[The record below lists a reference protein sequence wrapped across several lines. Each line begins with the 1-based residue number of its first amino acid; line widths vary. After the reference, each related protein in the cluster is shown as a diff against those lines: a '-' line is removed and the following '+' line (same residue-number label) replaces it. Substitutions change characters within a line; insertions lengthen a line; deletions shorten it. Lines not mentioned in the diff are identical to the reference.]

1 MLFGRKGS
9 RDGAAVVGGP
19 PQVGEA
25 RDLADRGEVDA
36 AIELLTESNRAARAL
51 ELEREIRR
59 LRNIAALDLVAAAH
73 RRPSYADPAGEL
85 PEPSPQSRVP
95 ELRPEQLTPG
105 LLRASLLEYGCLL
118 VRGLIDRS
126 AAERMASG
134 IDRAFEVRERL
145 SPGESDAE
153 GFYDEM
159 EPEPPGV
166 IEGRPWVQE
175 GGGVLAVDSPRL
187 FFEMVEGFRA
197 AGLEALIGEYL
208 GERPAISAQKC
219 TLRKAMPEVSGA
231 WHQDGRFLGD
241 VRSLNVWLSLSRC
254 GDVAPS
260 MDIVRRRLD
269 DYAPAGTEGTVLDY
283 QVAQD
288 VAEDLAGDA
297 GIVRPIFDPGD
308 ALLFDHLFLHQ
319 TGSDPSM
326 PNPRYAVES
335 WFFGP
340 SGFPREYV
348 PIAF

>member
-9 RDGAAVVGGP
+9 KDGVAVAETRP
-19 PQVGEA
+19 ELKDA
-25 RDLADRGEVDA
+25 RELADQGDLDA
-36 AIELLTESNRAARAL
+36 AISLLTEANRAGRVL
-51 ELEREIRR
+51 ELEREMRR
-59 LRNIAALDLVAAAH
+59 LRQLAGVRLLADAGGSVG
-73 RRPSYADPAGEL
+73 YAEPGGDL
-85 PEPSPQSRVP
+85 PEPGHQSRIP
-95 ELRPEQLTPG
+95 ELTPAQLTPG
-105 LLRASLLEYGCLL
+105 LLRASILEYGCLL
-118 VRGLIDRS
+118 VRGLIDPD

-134 IDRAFEVRERL
+134 IDRAFDVRLRL
-145 SPGESDAE
+145 VEGESDPD
-153 GFYDEM
+153 GYYDEM
-159 EPEPPGV
+159 EPESPHA
-166 IEGRPWVQE
+166 IEGRAWVQE

-197 AGLEALIGEYL
+197 AGLETLIRGYL

-219 TLRKAMPEVSGA
+219 TLRKALPGVEGA

-260 MDIVRRRLD
+260 MDVVPRRLD
-269 DYAPAGTEGTVLDY
+269 DYAPAGTEGTVLSY
-283 QVAQD
+283 QVAQE
-288 VAEDLAGDA
+288 VAERMAGEA

-340 SGFPREYV
+340 SGFPTEYV

>member
-1 MLFGRKGS
+1 MLFGRKTS
-9 RDGAAVVGGP
+9 RNGVAVAETRPEVKD
-19 PQVGEA
+19 A
-25 RDLADRGEVDA
+25 RELADQGDLDA
-36 AIELLTESNRAARAL
+36 AIELLTEANRAGRTL
-51 ELEREIRR
+51 EVEREIRR
-59 LRNIAALDLVAAAH
+59 LRHLAGLRLLEDAGGS
-73 RRPSYADPAGEL
+73 PSYAEPGGEL
-85 PEPSPQSRVP
+85 PEPGPQSCVP
-95 ELRPEQLTPG
+95 ELTPDQLTPG
-105 LLRASLLEYGCLL
+105 LLRASILEYGCLL
-118 VRGLIDRS
+118 VRGLIERD

-134 IDRAFEVRERL
+134 IDHAFEVRDRL
-145 SPGESDAE
+145 APGESDPD
-153 GFYDEM
+153 GYYDEM
-159 EPEPPGV
+159 EPEPPHA

-197 AGLEALIGEYL
+197 AGLETLIGDYL
-208 GERPAISAQKC
+208 GEGPAISAEKC
-219 TLRKAMPEVSGA
+219 TLRKAMPEVGGA

-260 MDIVRRRLD
+260 MDVVPRRLD
-269 DYAPAGTEGTVLDY
+269 DYAPAGTEGTVLNY
-283 QVAQD
+283 QVAQA
-288 VAEDLAGDA
+288 VAERMAGEA

-340 SGFPREYV
+340 SGYPTEYV

>member
-9 RDGAAVVGGP
+9 RDGVAVAEIRPELKAARELADQGDLDAAV
-19 PQVGEA
+19 
-25 RDLADRGEVDA
+25 
-36 AIELLTESNRAARAL
+36 ELLTEANRAERAL
-51 ELEREIRR
+51 DVEREIRR
-59 LRNIAALDLVAAAH
+59 HRHLAGLRLMADADE
-73 RRPSYADPAGEL
+73 RPSYAEPAGEL
-85 PEPSPQSRVP
+85 PEPGPQSRIP
-95 ELRPEQLTPG
+95 ELTPDQLTPG
-105 LLRASLLEYGCLL
+105 LLRASILEYGCLL
-118 VRGLIDRS
+118 VRGLIEREV
-126 AAERMASG
+126 AERMASG
-134 IDRAFEVRERL
+134 IDQAFDVRVRL
-145 SPGESDAE
+145 APGESDPD
-153 GFYDEM
+153 GYYDEM
-159 EPEPPGV
+159 EPEPPHA

-197 AGLEALIGEYL
+197 AGLETLIREYL
-208 GERPAISAQKC
+208 GERPAISAEKC
-219 TLRKAMPEVSGA
+219 TLRKAMPEVGGA

-260 MDIVRRRLD
+260 MDVVPRRLD
-269 DYAPAGTEGTVLDY
+269 DYAPAGTEGTVLNY
-283 QVAQD
+283 QVAQA
-288 VAEDLAGDA
+288 VAERTAGEA

-340 SGFPREYV
+340 SGFPTEYV

>member
-1 MLFGRKGS
+1 
-9 RDGAAVVGGP
+9 
-19 PQVGEA
+19 
-25 RDLADRGEVDA
+25 
-36 AIELLTESNRAARAL
+36 
-51 ELEREIRR
+51 
-59 LRNIAALDLVAAAH
+59 
-73 RRPSYADPAGEL
+73 
-85 PEPSPQSRVP
+85 
-95 ELRPEQLTPG
+95 
-105 LLRASLLEYGCLL
+105 
-118 VRGLIDRS
+118 
-126 AAERMASG
+126 
-134 IDRAFEVRERL
+134 
-145 SPGESDAE
+145 
-153 GFYDEM
+153 
-159 EPEPPGV
+159 
-166 IEGRPWVQE
+166 
-175 GGGVLAVDSPRL
+175 
-187 FFEMVEGFRA
+187 MVEGFRA
-197 AGLEALIGEYL
+197 AGLETLIREYL

-219 TLRKAMPEVSGA
+219 TLRKAMPEVGGA

-260 MDIVRRRLD
+260 MDVIPRRLD

-288 VAEDLAGDA
+288 VAEDVAGDA

-340 SGFPREYV
+340 SGFPGTYV

>member
-9 RDGAAVVGGP
+9 RDDVAVAEIRTEVKS
-19 PQVGEA
+19 A
-25 RDLADRGEVDA
+25 RELADQGDLDA
-36 AIELLTESNRAARAL
+36 AIESLTEVNRAGRTL
-51 ELEREIRR
+51 EVERELRR
-59 LRNIAALDLVAAAH
+59 LRNLAGLRLMADAPES
-73 RRPSYADPAGEL
+73 PSYAQPGGEL
-85 PEPSPQSRVP
+85 PEPGGQSRIP
-95 ELRPEQLTPG
+95 ELTPDQLTSD
-105 LLRASLLEYGCLL
+105 LLRASILEYGCLL
-118 VRGLIDRS
+118 VRGLIPSD
-126 AAERMASG
+126 AAERIAAG
-134 IDRAFEVRERL
+134 VDRAFDVRLRL
-145 SPGESDAE
+145 PEGESDPE

-159 EPEPPGV
+159 EPEPPNE
-166 IEGRPWVQE
+166 IEGRAWVQE

-197 AGLEALIGEYL
+197 AGLETLISDYL

-219 TLRKAMPEVSGA
+219 TLRKAMPDVKGA

-260 MDIVRRRLD
+260 MDVVPRRLD

-283 QVAQD
+283 QVAQA
-288 VAEDLAGDA
+288 VAERMAGEA

-340 SGFPREYV
+340 SGFPTEYV